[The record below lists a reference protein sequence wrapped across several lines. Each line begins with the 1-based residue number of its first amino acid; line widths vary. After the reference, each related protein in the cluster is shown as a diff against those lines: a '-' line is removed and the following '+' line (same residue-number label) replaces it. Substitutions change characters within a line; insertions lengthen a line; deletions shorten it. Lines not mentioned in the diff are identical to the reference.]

1 MAPPNPATPGLLSVP
16 RITTLLASLIVAVGS
31 GTNYVRFSPWITFSL
46 LIERIIVPRSSL
58 VNLLLR
64 NSVPS

>member
-1 MAPPNPATPGLLSVP
+1 MATPGLLSVP